1 MPPTTTSTSHQGCAA
16 ARCPSP
22 SATNSTDAAPIQEF
36 VHSRDAA
43 LVVDRAAAIIR
54 GVKILGLDSQNGRSY
69 LPGALSAAVPLY
81 EGAKVNVNHA
91 KGHPTAPR
99 DYQDRIG
106 RLRGVHARAG
116 AGLFGDLHLNPRHA
130 LAEQLLWDAAH
141 APENVGFSHNVQ
153 ARTAQRE
160 GRTVVESIVA
170 VHSVDLVADPATT
183 RGLFETRLNDSS
195 QCGGATVVGRGLL
208 GETMVDG
215 ADACGG
221 TAVSAALRRPLADCT
236 LAELRAA
243 RPDLALLL
251 LTEEHDAR
259 LAVQAQLADSATQLA
274 ESAARLAE
282 VEARL
287 AEHTARESL
296 TERRRQVVSLL
307 QEFGLP
313 DPASNDPAASRLVD
327 AAFMESLLA
336 APDERAQRALV
347 TERARLVAEVRRFV
361 GDAAPAT
368 QPRSREQQSIAG
380 AMHSP
385 RGGREFVRAVT

>member
-1 MPPTTTSTSHQGCAA
+1 MTHTPTPTSHLGCAA

-43 LVVDRAAAIIR
+43 LVVDRAAAVIR

-69 LPGALSAAVPLY
+69 LPAALAAAVPLY

-259 LAVQAQLADSATQLA
+259 LAVQAQLA

-287 AEHTARESL
+287 AEHESREAL
-296 TERRRQVVSLL
+296 DQRRRQAVSLL
-307 QEFGLP
+307 EEFGLP
-313 DPASNDPAASRLVD
+313 DPESGDPAASRLVD
-327 AAFMESLLA
+327 PAFMESLLA

-361 GDAAPAT
+361 GGAKGA
-368 QPRSREQQSIAG
+368 QPRSREQQSIATSTQ
-380 AMHSP
+380 SP
-385 RGGREFVRAVT
+385 RGGREFVRAIT

>member
-1 MPPTTTSTSHQGCAA
+1 MTPTTTTTSHQGCAA

-43 LVVDRAAAIIR
+43 LVVDRAAAVIR

-69 LPGALSAAVPLY
+69 LPGALAAAVPLY

-183 RGLFETRLNDSS
+183 RGLFETRLNDTS

-208 GETMVDG
+208 DGTMVDG
-215 ADACGG
+215 VDACGE
-221 TAVSAALRRPLADCT
+221 TTVPAALRRPLADCT

-259 LAVQAQLADSATQLA
+259 LAAQAQLADSEAELA
-274 ESAARLAE
+274 ESAARLTE

-287 AEHTARESL
+287 AEYTTREAL

-307 QEFGLP
+307 EEFGLP
-313 DPASNDPAASRLVD
+313 DPASSDPAASRLVD
-327 AAFMESLLA
+327 APFLENLLA

-347 TERARLVAEVRRFV
+347 SERARLVAEVRRFV
-361 GDAAPAT
+361 GGAAPSA
-368 QPRSREQQSIAG
+368 QPRSREQQSIGG
-380 AMHSP
+380 ATHAP
-385 RGGREFVRAVT
+385 RSSKDFVRAIT